1 MYACF
6 DFFELSVRDG
16 SVAFLVLAHESWIDA
31 EVTTEGTDVEHRVIF
46 KERGDVKMK
55 FDFGSEFGRNRLA
68 TLDVIAADFLNGVKE
83 IFFSLLYGIAGAD
96 KRAVFAVGIVGDIG
110 AVRLFF
116 NTYFHIG

>member
-1 MYACF
+1 
-6 DFFELSVRDG
+6 
-16 SVAFLVLAHESWIDA
+16 
-31 EVTTEGTDVEHRVIF
+31 
-46 KERGDVKMK
+46 MK